1 MPSSTKFAMV
11 ATTGNERHLRTMK
24 QIGVDHVVH
33 YAMDDLPDSAEEL
46 KAVRDR
52 YAAFGLTWGIAESG
66 PAIDRIV
73 LGKEGWQAQTERYKQ
88 IVRILG
94 DLGVGVVCY
103 NFMPQVSED
112 AMVIRTSEVPTR
124 GGAPT
129 SRFALSEVGSGTM
142 PHDEAA
148 IPRAQMWTNLER
160 FLEAVLPVAEA
171 AGVKMAMHPDDPPL
185 SPLCG
190 LERIM
195 DRVESFERLLA
206 LSSSPANALT
216 FCAGCFGE
224 LGVDVVD
231 LFQRFAD
238 RVPYVHVRNIEGPP
252 TDFIETF
259 PDQGRIDLPGLVAAI
274 EDRGFDGFVRPD
286 HSPLLATDGDDM
298 PAGYGI
304 QGHIFTIGYLRG
316 LQQATARRPKD

>member
-1 MPSSTKFAMV
+1 VPSSTKFAMV
-11 ATTGNERHLRTMK
+11 ATTGNERHLRAMK
-24 QIGVDHVVH
+24 QIGVNHVVH
-33 YAMDDLPDSAEEL
+33 YAMDDLPDSRDEL
-46 KAVRDR
+46 VAIKRR
-52 YAAFGLTWGIAESG
+52 YAEFDLAWAIAESG

-73 LGKEGWQAQTERYKQ
+73 MGKEGWQAQTERYK
-88 IVRILG
+88 RILKMIG
-94 DLGVGVVCY
+94 DLGVGVVAY

-112 AMVIRTSEVPTR
+112 AMVIRTSLDVPTR

-129 SRFALSEVGSGTM
+129 SRFALADIGPDTM
-142 PHDEAA
+142 PHDETP
-148 IPRAQMWTNLER
+148 ISRDRMWDNLER
-160 FLEAVLPVAEA
+160 FLEAVLPVAET
-171 AGVKMAMHPDDPPL
+171 AGVKMAMHPDDPPM

-206 LSSSPANALT
+206 LSSSPSNALT

-224 LGVDVVD
+224 LGVDVVA
-231 LFQRFAD
+231 LFERFAD

-252 TDFIETF
+252 EDFIETF

-274 EDRGFDGFVRPD
+274 EGLKFDGFVRPD

-316 LQQATARRPKD
+316 LQQAARRRK

>member
-1 MPSSTKFAMV
+1 MV

-33 YAMDDLPDSAEEL
+33 YAMDDLPDSKAEL
-46 KAVRDR
+46 AAIRDR
-52 YAAFGLTWGIAESG
+52 YRRFDLTWAIAESG

-73 LGKEGWQAQTERYKQ
+73 LGKEGWKEQTERYK
-88 IVRILG
+88 RILAIIG
-94 DLGVGVVCY
+94 DLGVGVVAY

-112 AMVIRTSEVPTR
+112 AMVIRTDLDARAR
-124 GGAPT
+124 GGAKT
-129 SRFALSEVGSGTM
+129 SRFALADIGPETM
-142 PHDEAA
+142 PHSEAA
-148 IPRAQMWTNLER
+148 IPRAEMWRNLER
-160 FLEAVLPVAEA
+160 FLEAVLPVAEQ
-171 AGVKMAMHPDDPPL
+171 AGVKMAMHPDDPPM

-206 LSSSPANALT
+206 LSSSPSNAIT

-224 LGVDVVD
+224 LGIDVVA
-231 LFQRFAD
+231 LFERFID

-252 TDFIETF
+252 TDFMETF
-259 PDQGRIDLPGLVAAI
+259 PDEGRIDLPGLVGAF
-274 EDRGFDGFVRPD
+274 EGRNYGGFVRPD
-286 HSPLLATDGDDM
+286 HAPLLATDGDEM

-316 LQQATARRPKD
+316 LQQAIARGAAKGGADR

>member
-33 YAMDDLPDSAEEL
+33 YSMDDLPDSFDEL
-46 KAVRDR
+46 QAIRDR
-52 YAAFGLTWGIAESG
+52 YAAFGLTWAIAESG

-73 LGKEGWQAQTERYKQ
+73 LGKDGWEAQTERYK
-88 IVRILG
+88 RIIRHLG
-94 DLGVGVVCY
+94 DLGVGVICY

-112 AMVIRTSEVPTR
+112 AMVIRTSEAPTR
-124 GGAPT
+124 GGALT
-129 SRFALSEVGSGTM
+129 SRFALAEVGPGTM

-148 IPRAQMWTNLER
+148 IPRSQMWTNLER
-160 FLEAVLPVAEA
+160 FLEDVLPVAES
-171 AGVKMAMHPDDPPL
+171 AGVRMAMHPDDPPM

-206 LSSSPANALT
+206 LSSSPSNALT

-224 LGVDVVD
+224 LGVDVVA
-231 LFQRFAD
+231 LFERFAD
-238 RVPYVHVRNIEGPP
+238 RVPYVHIRNIEGPP

-259 PDQGRIDLPGLVAAI
+259 PDQGRIDLPGLVGAI
-274 EDRGFDGFVRPD
+274 EARNFDGFVRPD

-316 LQQATARRPKD
+316 LQQAARR

>member
-1 MPSSTKFAMV
+1 VTATKFAMV
-11 ATTGNERHLRTMK
+11 ATTQNERHLRTMK

-33 YAMDDLPDSAEEL
+33 YAMDDLPESVEEL
-46 KAVRDR
+46 TAIRDR
-52 YAAFGLTWGIAESG
+52 YADFDLAWPIAESG
-66 PAIDRIV
+66 PAIDKIV
-73 LGKEGWQAQTERYKQ
+73 LGKDGWQAQTERYK
-88 IVRILG
+88 RILRIIG
-94 DLGVGVVCY
+94 DLGVGIVAY

-112 AMVIRTSEVPTR
+112 AMVIRTDLDARAR
-124 GGAPT
+124 GGART
-129 SRFALSEVGSGTM
+129 SRFALSEIGPGTM

-148 IPRAQMWTNLER
+148 IPRAEMWRNLER

-171 AGVKMAMHPDDPPL
+171 AGVRMAMHPDDPPM

-206 LSSSPANALT
+206 FSSSPSNALT

-224 LGVDVVD
+224 LGVDVVA
-231 LFQRFAD
+231 LFERFAD
-238 RVPYVHVRNIEGPP
+238 RIPYVHVRNIEGPP
-252 TDFIETF
+252 TDFVETF
-259 PDQGRIDLPGLVAAI
+259 PDEGRIDLPGLVAAF
-274 EDRGFDGFVRPD
+274 EGRGYDGFVRPD
-286 HSPLLATDGDDM
+286 HAPLLATDGDEM

-316 LQQATARRPKD
+316 LQRASARRR

>member
-1 MPSSTKFAMV
+1 MTSSTKFAMV
-11 ATTGNERHLRTMK
+11 ATTGNERHLRAMK

-33 YAMDDLPDSAEEL
+33 YAMDDLPDTRDEL
-46 KAVRDR
+46 AAIRRR
-52 YAAFGLTWGIAESG
+52 YAEFDLTWAIAESG

-73 LGKEGWQAQTERYKQ
+73 LGKEGWQDQTERYK
-88 IVRILG
+88 RILKMIG
-94 DLGVGVVCY
+94 DLGVGVVAY

-112 AMVIRTSEVPTR
+112 AMVIRTSLDVPTR

-129 SRFALSEVGSGTM
+129 SRFALADVGPQTM

-148 IPRAQMWTNLER
+148 IPRARMWDNLER
-160 FLEAVLPVAEA
+160 FLEAVLPVAESS
-171 AGVKMAMHPDDPPL
+171 GVKMAMHPDDPPM

-206 LSSSPANALT
+206 LSSSPSNALT

-224 LGVDVVD
+224 LGVDVVA
-231 LFQRFAD
+231 LFERFAD

-252 TDFIETF
+252 EDFIETF
-259 PDQGRIDLPGLVAAI
+259 PDQGRIDLPGLIAAI
-274 EDRGFDGFVRPD
+274 EGMSFDGFVRPD
-286 HSPLLATDGDDM
+286 HAPLLATDGDDM

-316 LQQATARRPKD
+316 LQQAARRRR

>member
-1 MPSSTKFAMV
+1 MV

-33 YAMDDLPDSAEEL
+33 YAMDDLPEAADDL
-46 KAVRDR
+46 KAIRDR
-52 YAAFGLTWGIAESG
+52 YREFDLAWAIAESG

-73 LGKEGWQAQTERYKQ
+73 LGKKGWQAQTERYKR
-88 IVRILG
+88 ILRILG
-94 DLGVGVVCY
+94 DLGVGVIAY

-112 AMVIRTSEVPTR
+112 AMVIRTDLDARAR
-124 GGAPT
+124 GGAKT
-129 SRFALSEVGSGTM
+129 SRFALADIGPRTM
-142 PHDEAA
+142 PHDEQA
-148 IPRAQMWTNLER
+148 IPREAMWRNLER
-160 FLEAVLPVAEA
+160 FLEAVLPVAES
-171 AGVKMAMHPDDPPL
+171 AGVKMAMHPDDPPM

-206 LSSSPANALT
+206 LSSSPSNAVT

-224 LGVDVVD
+224 LGVDVVA
-231 LFQRFAD
+231 LFERFID
-238 RVPYVHVRNIEGPP
+238 RVPYVHVRNIEGIPA
-252 TDFIETF
+252 DFIETF
-259 PDQGRIDLPGLVAAI
+259 PDEGRIDLPGLVGAF
-274 EDRGFDGFVRPD
+274 ERRGFGGFVRPD
-286 HSPLLATDGDDM
+286 HAPLLATDGDEM

-316 LQQATARRPKD
+316 VQQAIARRA

>member
-1 MPSSTKFAMV
+1 MV

-33 YAMDDLPDSAEEL
+33 YAMDDLPESKDDLTAI
-46 KAVRDR
+46 RNR
-52 YAAFGLTWGIAESG
+52 YATFGLTWSIAESG

-73 LGKEGWQAQTERYKQ
+73 LGKEGWREQTQRYKH
-88 IVRILG
+88 ILRILG
-94 DLGVGVVCY
+94 DLGVGVVAY

-112 AMVIRTSEVPTR
+112 AMVIRTDLDARAR
-124 GGAPT
+124 GGAKT
-129 SRFALSEVGSGTM
+129 SRFTLADIGPKTM

-148 IPRAQMWTNLER
+148 IPREEMWRNLER
-160 FLEAVLPVAEA
+160 FLEAVLPVAESV
-171 AGVKMAMHPDDPPL
+171 GVKMAMHPDDPPM

-206 LSSSPANALT
+206 LSSSPSNAVT

-224 LGVDVVD
+224 LGVDVVA
-231 LFQRFAD
+231 LFEKFID

-252 TDFIETF
+252 TDFMETF
-259 PDQGRIDLPGLVAAI
+259 PDEGRIDLPGLVDAF
-274 EDRGFDGFVRPD
+274 ERRGYDGFVCPD
-286 HSPLLATDGDDM
+286 HAPLLATDGDEM

-316 LQQATARRPKD
+316 LQQATARGATKGAADR

>member
-1 MPSSTKFAMV
+1 MTSSTKFSMV

-33 YAMDDLPDSAEEL
+33 YAMDDLPDSAGEL
-46 KAVRDR
+46 RGIRDR
-52 YAAFGLTWGIAESG
+52 YRDFDLAWAIAESG

-73 LGKEGWQAQTERYKQ
+73 LAKDGWQEQTERYK
-88 IVRILG
+88 RILGVIG
-94 DLGVGVVCY
+94 DLGVGVVAY

-112 AMVIRTSEVPTR
+112 AMVIRTSMDARTR

-129 SRFALSEVGSGTM
+129 SGFRLDDVGPKTM

-148 IPRAQMWTNLER
+148 IPRAEMWRNLER

-171 AGVKMAMHPDDPPL
+171 AGVKMAMHPDDPPM

-206 LSSSPANALT
+206 LSSSPSNTIT

-224 LGVDVVD
+224 LGVDVPA
-231 LFQRFAD
+231 LFERFAD

-259 PDQGRIDLPGLVAAI
+259 PDQGQIDLPGLVDAI
-274 EDRGFDGFVRPD
+274 ERRGFDGFVRPD
-286 HSPLLATDGDDM
+286 HSPLLATDGDEM

-316 LQQATARRPKD
+316 LQQASRRRG